1 MLALAERN
9 ALDQGL
15 GWAFCDTDSLAIANV
30 AGHAE
35 SDFIARVEAVRAWF
49 EPLNPYEDKGSILQ
63 LEKVNFPAGEHRNK
77 AALRPVNCLAISAKR
92 YVLFDRA
99 ADGAPVIR
107 KASAH
112 GLGHML
118 PPYPDPDRSRIG
130 RIGVQLWQEELWRE
144 IIRAYDAGRP
154 DQPDL
159 DRLPGLELP
168 APTRY
173 AVTNRT
179 LLNWFTGYNSHV
191 AEADRV
197 RPFNF
202 LLTFQTKSR
211 MEMAATEPD
220 GLRSPAWNRKTPK
233 PASRYSSNI
242 AKDRPDVFDRSTG
255 KAIPWE
261 WLRSDRRALA
271 AHHLHSETKFRGGE
285 DNARGTL
292 TRRHVKVW
300 HAIPIGK
307 EADNLEEREFFGEG
321 DDGIEWGLVR
331 EDRIRLLAEI
341 EDVLTAHKISDRTLL
356 EFAHVSRHTLADLRN
371 GRRVMSQ
378 IAAESS

>member
-1 MLALAERN
+1 
-9 ALDQGL
+9 
-15 GWAFCDTDSLAIANV
+15 
-30 AGHAE
+30 
-35 SDFIARVEAVRAWF
+35 
-49 EPLNPYEDKGSILQ
+49 
-63 LEKVNFPAGEHRNK
+63 
-77 AALRPVNCLAISAKR
+77 
-92 YVLFDRA
+92 
-99 ADGAPVIR
+99 
-107 KASAH
+107 
-112 GLGHML
+112 ML
-118 PPYPDPDRSRIG
+118 PPYQDPDRSRIG
-130 RIGVQLWQEELWRE
+130 RIGVQLWQEDLWRE

-179 LLNWFTGYNSHV
+179 LLNWFTGYNSQV

-220 GLRSPAWNRKTPK
+220 GLRSPAWNRNAPK
-233 PASRYSSNI
+233 PASRYSSDI

-255 KAIPWE
+255 APIPWE
-261 WLRSDRRALA
+261 WLRSYRRALA

-321 DDGIEWGLVR
+321 DESVEWDLVR
-331 EDRIRLLAEI
+331 EDRKRLLADI
-341 EDVLTAHKISDRTLL
+341 EELLATHKISDRTLL
-356 EFAHVSRHTLADLRN
+356 DHAHVSRRTLAALRN
-371 GRRVMSQ
+371 GGRVMSQ
-378 IAAESS
+378 SLLNLAKAAEELSRERTSRATSNEYWHRHALRLRDEVGGRNQLARLLGVSAPYLGRILNREKPMTAEMVQRLMEKTPKAK